1 MTLLGKSFPVD
12 RRSQRLV
19 APEGY
24 ILEKS
29 AKKFK
34 MPDNFGNVES
44 AKIIVRHEVKVRFNL
59 LPTIAGKIIGDGAL
73 QAFTLDFC
81 LFVVGFLVGEVLRSG
96 MKELPHQ
103 RFLPVRPALSACAL
117 TVGQRQ
123 EHQRVK
129 VFLVPDNVGKFHD
142 RRRIIEI
149 ALLRGVG
156 QRHVMVDK

>member
-1 MTLLGKSFPVD
+1 MPVLDLLQLRGHCGLQTVSFNPG
-12 RRSQRLV
+12 LV
-19 APEGY
+19 V
-24 ILEKS
+24 I
-29 AKKFK
+29 
-34 MPDNFGNVES
+34 
-44 AKIIVRHEVKVRFNL
+44 R
-59 LPTIAGKIIGDGAL
+59 
-73 QAFTLDFC
+73 
-81 LFVVGFLVGEVLRSG
+81 FLVGQVLRSG

-142 RRRIIEI
+142 RRWIIEI